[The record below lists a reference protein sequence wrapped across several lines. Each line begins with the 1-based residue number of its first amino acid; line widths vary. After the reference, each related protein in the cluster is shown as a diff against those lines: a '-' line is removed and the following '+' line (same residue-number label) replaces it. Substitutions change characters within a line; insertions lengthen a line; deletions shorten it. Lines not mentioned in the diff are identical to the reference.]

1 MDVSHTLPRR
11 DLHTF
16 IIPDGTTFP
25 LTADCACTLTP
36 VRISPYTHTITIHL
50 LTLTRVI
57 RSLRKEDLMKRPL
70 HLFLFSIVVC
80 LLLAACGGS
89 STSSGTP
96 TASPS
101 VTLNVFAAASLTA
114 SFNEIASTY
123 HQMHPNITIKP
134 VYNGSQILEQQIASG
149 APADIFASAD
159 TTNMQKASQ
168 AGLVG
173 ASQIFVK
180 NRLVVIIP
188 LNNPGKIMSLKDL
201 ARKGVKIDLE
211 APTVPAG
218 KYSRQALMNLSKSP
232 QYGANYGT
240 TVLANVVSQ
249 EDNVKAVVQ
258 KVQLGEADAGFV
270 YVTDAFSA
278 SGKVTVIDIPDPY
291 NVIAQYPI
299 AVTKSSPHVSDA
311 QTFVAFVL
319 SPAGQ
324 AIMKK
329 YQFIPA
335 NA

>member
-1 MDVSHTLPRR
+1 
-11 DLHTF
+11 
-16 IIPDGTTFP
+16 
-25 LTADCACTLTP
+25 
-36 VRISPYTHTITIHL
+36 
-50 LTLTRVI
+50 
-57 RSLRKEDLMKRPL
+57 
-70 HLFLFSIVVC
+70 
-80 LLLAACGGS
+80 
-89 STSSGTP
+89 
-96 TASPS
+96 
-101 VTLNVFAAASLTA
+101 
-114 SFNEIASTY
+114 
-123 HQMHPNITIKP
+123 
-134 VYNGSQILEQQIASG
+134 
-149 APADIFASAD
+149 
-159 TTNMQKASQ
+159 
-168 AGLVG
+168 
-173 ASQIFVK
+173 
-180 NRLVVIIP
+180 VVIIP

-201 ARKGVKIDLE
+201 ARKGVKIDL
-211 APTVPAG
+211 AAATVPAG

-299 AVTKSSPHVSDA
+299 AVTKSSPHASDA
-311 QTFVAFVL
+311 QAFVAFVL

-329 YQFIPA
+329 YQFIPV